1 MNMQA
6 GGAVTAIKHTG
17 VTIGKEE
24 LENARKT
31 LEEFRAAK
39 APLNEEIKRNEQWY
53 RRRHTTL
60 TKTGRRTASLGCEG
74 DSARDRVMG
83 EEVEASSA
91 YLFNAIQNFHADA
104 MDNYPRANVL
114 ARSKEDVAEA
124 TKLSYILP
132 ALHDRI
138 GLEKTYDRVM
148 WCKGIQGWGF
158 YSVLWDKHA
167 DFGAGEISVKKVKIL
182 NLYWDQ
188 EVEDFQESS
197 DVFYVHQKRRGE
209 LKRAYPKVDFDRLD
223 AEGREYERQLGNP
236 RNNSSDKIDVV
247 DWYYKKTAEDG
258 RTLLHYCKFCGDVIL
273 YATENDPALSDR
285 GLYDH
290 GLYPFIPDVLY
301 PLDGQVAGF
310 GKISVGSNTQAYVD
324 ILSQAIVE
332 MALWSCRPRYFEK
345 EGTGLNDADF
355 LDTSKQIIKVSGDLE
370 GIQPMQM
377 PQLDGNIIH
386 LRDGLIN
393 MLNDNTN
400 ARSIA
405 TGSSSGGVTT
415 ASGLAIL
422 DQNQGKTGRDAN
434 RESFRA
440 FREIVQ
446 MEIELIRQFYT
457 DDHYFRV
464 MDEITGETEY
474 LAINNQGL
482 LGKTDPRHTGLKAH
496 PLFDLEITAE
506 KANAYTRMAN
516 NELILSF
523 FNAKFFD
530 PGMGRQALAC
540 LKLMDFDRKEELV
553 RMISRN
559 MQDHEVREAVA
570 EVLMTYA
577 TAIAEMS
584 GEKGMESNVV
594 DETRALV
601 ALYLGET
608 AQPVQSEKAVQP
620 VTEGI
625 RTSFIGGKEH
635 AAVQKAR
642 RETAEASSPV

>member
-1 MNMQA
+1 MNPNE
-6 GGAVTAIKHTG
+6 GGAVTAKKRTVIGRKE
-17 VTIGKEE
+17 IGK
-24 LENARKT
+24 ARAT
-31 LEEFRAAK
+31 LEEFRTAK
-39 APLNEEIKRNEQWY
+39 AILNEEVRLNEQWY
-53 RRRHTTL
+53 RRRHMMMA
-60 TKTGRRTASLGCEG
+60 KTGRKVSMPDHEG
-74 DSARDRVMG
+74 DSVPERVKG

-114 ARSKEDVAEA
+114 ARSKEDMAEA
-124 TKLSYILP
+124 TKLSHILP

-158 YSVLWDKHA
+158 YSVLWDKNA

-197 DVFYVHQKRRGE
+197 DVFYVHQKRKDE
-209 LKRAYPKVDFDRLD
+209 LRRAYPKVDFEKLSTD
-223 AEGREYERQLGNP
+223 ERDFERHMGNP
-236 RNNSSDKIDVV
+236 KNAHSDKVDVV
-247 DWYYKKTAEDG
+247 DWYYKKPTEDG
-258 RTLLHYCKFCGDVIL
+258 RTVLHFCKFVGDVVL
-273 YATENDPALSDR
+273 YATENDSELSER

-301 PLDGQVAGF
+301 PMEGQVAGF
-310 GKISVGSNTQAYVD
+310 GKISVGANTQAYVD

-345 EGTGLNDADF
+345 EGVGLNEADF
-355 LDTSKQIIKVSGDLE
+355 MDTRKQIVKISGDPENLK
-370 GIQPMQM
+370 PMQL
-377 PQLDGNIIH
+377 PNLDGNIIN

-393 MLNDNTN
+393 ILNDNTN
-400 ARSIA
+400 ARDVA
-405 TGSSSGGVTT
+405 TGSSPGGVTA

-457 DDHYFRV
+457 NDHYFRV
-464 MDEITGETEY
+464 IDQTTGQTQY
-474 LAINNQGL
+474 LSVNNKGL
-482 LGKTDPRHTGLKAH
+482 VGDREKGKAH
-496 PLFDLEITAE
+496 PLFDLEITTE

-523 FNAKFFD
+523 FNARFFD
-530 PGMGRQALAC
+530 PSMGTQALAC
-540 LKLMDFDRKEELV
+540 LKLMDFERKEELIQ
-553 RMISRN
+553 MITANIRD
-559 MQDHEVREAVA
+559 QEVKEAVA

-577 TAIAEMS
+577 AAIEEMYRER
-584 GEKGMESNVV
+584 GIESNAVAN
-594 DETRALV
+594 TQALV
-601 ALYLGET
+601 QQLLGET
-608 AQPVQSEKAVQP
+608 AVS
-620 VTEGI
+620 T
-625 RTSFIGGKEH
+625 GGADMPSVSGQEH
-635 AAVQKAR
+635 AVVKKAR
-642 RETAEASSPV
+642 EETAGATSPV

>member
-1 MNMQA
+1 MDKQT
-6 GGAVTAIKHTG
+6 GGDASAILKKT
-17 VTIGKEE
+17 VNLIGQEE
-24 LENARKT
+24 LREARRT
-31 LEEFRAAK
+31 LEEFRTAK
-39 APLNEEIKRNEQWY
+39 ALLNEEIKRNEQWY
-53 RRRHTTL
+53 RRRHMAL
-60 TKTGRRTASLGCEG
+60 TKTGKKQTSSAYEG
-74 DSARDRVMG
+74 DNTAQRVMG
-83 EEVEASSA
+83 EKVEASSA

-114 ARSKEDVAEA
+114 ARSKDDMMEA
-124 TKLSYILP
+124 AKLSHILP

-148 WCKGIQGWGF
+148 WCKGIQGWGV
-158 YSVLWDKHA
+158 YSVLWDKNA
-167 DFGAGEISVKKVKIL
+167 DSGAGEISVKKVKLL

-197 DVFYVHQKRRGE
+197 DVFYVHRKRGSE
-209 LKRAYPKVDFDRLD
+209 LKRTYPHVDFDKLTCASGD
-223 AEGREYERQLGNP
+223 SESQIGNP
-236 RNNSSDKIDVV
+236 RNPTDHKLDVV
-247 DWYYKKTAEDG
+247 DWYYKKMTEDG
-258 RTLLHYCKFCGDVIL
+258 RTVLHYCKFCGDVIL
-273 YATENDPALSDR
+273 YATENDPELCER

-301 PLDGQVAGF
+301 PLEGQVAGF
-310 GKISVGSNTQAYVD
+310 GKVSVGSNTQAYVD

-345 EGTGLNDADF
+345 EGTGLNDGDF
-355 LDTSKQIIKVSGDLE
+355 LDTSKQIVKVSGDLE

-377 PQLDGNIIH
+377 PKLDGNIIN

-400 ARSIA
+400 ARGMA
-405 TGSSSGGVTT
+405 MGGASGGVTT

-440 FREIVQ
+440 FREVVQ

-464 MDEITGETEY
+464 VDQISGQTEY
-474 LAINNQGL
+474 LAINNRGL
-482 LGKTDPRHTGLKAH
+482 ATRGDVRGGKAH
-496 PLFDLEITAE
+496 PLFDLEITTE
-506 KANAYTRMAN
+506 KANSYTRMAN

-523 FNAKFFD
+523 FNARFFE

-553 RMISRN
+553 RMITGN
-559 MQDHEVREAVA
+559 MRDHEVKEAVA
-570 EVLMTYA
+570 DVLMTYA
-577 TAIAEMS
+577 AAISDLCA
-584 GEKGMESNVV
+584 EKGMETNVV

-601 ALYLGET
+601 ARYLGET
-608 AQPVQSEKAVQP
+608 EAAS
-620 VTEGI
+620 VTGGDA
-625 RTSFIGGKEH
+625 SFTGGASSVEGKEH
-635 AAVQKAR
+635 AVVKNAR
-642 RETAEASSPV
+642 RGAAEASSPV